1 MSERKSMHKIREIL
15 RLRSQGQELRAIG
28 LSVGASPST
37 VHSYLARVERAGLSY
52 EQTMGMADSELRAAV
67 FPSGRGGEGSSAERA
82 PFDPGYVHVELRRT
96 GVTLLLL
103 WQEYLQGA
111 SPAGPKPYSY
121 SQFCDRYSLFRKTL
135 ARSVRIQHRGGEKAF
150 VDYSGKKARLTDP
163 QTGQVR
169 EVELFVM
176 TLGASGYSYAE
187 ASLSQTVPDFCRSVM
202 RGLEFFGGVPEVLVP
217 DQLRS
222 AVSKPCRYDP
232 EIHRTLRDL
241 AVHYQLTV
249 LPARPRKPK
258 DKAKVEGTVL
268 LVQRWILAK
277 IRNERFTSLEA
288 LNERIRELVGALNER
303 AFQKLEGSRKSLFD
317 RLDRPALRPL
327 PSEPFQLGEWKTA
340 RVHPD
345 GHVSYKERHYSAPSR
360 YVGER
365 LDVWASPSLIELYA
379 DGERVASHARS
390 YAPKGTAVTNEAHL
404 SHAAREAVLWPK
416 ERMLSWARSHGPFVE
431 RAAEKVMSCYPRPEF
446 GYRAVLGIIRLADQ
460 HGSAALDQ
468 ACEQALSLGTIAPR
482 RRLLQAYLKRLDA
495 PPQRGRSMGEHEY
508 VRGASQFD
516 FEGADALPNNSKEIH

>member
-1 MSERKSMHKIREIL
+1 MNKIREIL

-37 VHSYLARVERAGLSY
+37 VHGYLARVERAGLSY
-52 EQTMGMADSELRAAV
+52 EQTKLMADSELRAAL
-67 FPSGRGGEGSSAERA
+67 FPSGRGCEGLSAERA

-111 SPAGPKPYSY
+111 SREGFKPYSY

-135 ARSVRIQHRGGEKAF
+135 ARSVRIQHRAGEKAF

-163 QTGQVR
+163 QTGEVR
-169 EVELFVM
+169 EVEFFVM

-232 EIHRTLRDL
+232 EIHRSLCDL
-241 AVHYQLTV
+241 AEHYELTV

-277 IRNERFTSLEA
+277 IRNENFSSLEA
-288 LNERIRELVGALNER
+288 LNERIRGLVDALNER
-303 AFQKLEGSRKSLFD
+303 EFQKLDGSRKSLFD

-327 PSEPFQLGEWKTA
+327 PTEPFQLGEWKSA

-345 GHVSYKERHYSAPSR
+345 GHVSYKERLYSAPSR
-360 YVGER
+360 YIGER
-365 LDVWASPSLIELYA
+365 LDVWASPSLVEIYA

-390 YAPKGTAVTNEAHL
+390 YAPKGTAVTDEAHL
-404 SHAAREAVLWPK
+404 SHAAREAAQWPK
-416 ERMLSWARSHGPFVE
+416 ERMLSWAKSHGTFVE
-431 RAAEKVMSCYPRPEF
+431 RAADRVMACYPRPEF

-460 HGSAALDQ
+460 YGSAALDQ
-468 ACEQALSLGTIAPR
+468 ACERALSLGTIAPR
-482 RRLLQAYLKRLDA
+482 RRLLQAYLKKLDA
-495 PPQRGRSMGEHEY
+495 PPRRGRSIGEHEY

-516 FEGADALPNNSKEIH
+516 FEDAEALPITSKEIH